1 MDQGDLLTAIHTDV
15 RETRARVDALA
26 NDISAVKA
34 GHEERLKDLE
44 AHIAHSGPTKW
55 DLGSL
60 ASAIGAILVAALQS
74 RHP

>member
-1 MDQGDLLTAIHTDV
+1 MSEQDLLQAIHTDV

-26 NDISAVKA
+26 NDMAAVKA

-60 ASAIGAILVAALQS
+60 ASAIGALLMAALQT
-74 RHP
+74 RQH